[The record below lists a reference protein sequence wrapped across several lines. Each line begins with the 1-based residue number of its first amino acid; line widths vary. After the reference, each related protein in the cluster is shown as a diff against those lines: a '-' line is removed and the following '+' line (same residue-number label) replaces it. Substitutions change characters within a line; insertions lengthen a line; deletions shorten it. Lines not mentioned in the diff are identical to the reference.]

1 MYTLAWSVVSLV
13 LPGCQ
18 RKYHP
23 ALDVGL
29 DFFGWAL
36 SFTTGGILLHWTLND
51 AYELDF
57 CTILTKEECEQAGDG
72 LSGTE
77 KAGAVLLLLT
87 GSVLD
92 TVFRAILG

>member
-1 MYTLAWSVVSLV
+1 MSLV

-29 DFFGWAL
+29 DLFGWVL
-36 SFTTGGILLHWTLND
+36 SFATGAMLLNWTLDNVYD
-51 AYELDF
+51 LDF
-57 CTILTKEECEQAGDG
+57 CTNLTKEECEQAGDG

-77 KAGAVLLLLT
+77 QSGAVLLLLT
-87 GSVLD
+87 GQVLD
-92 TVFRAILG
+92 TTFRANPG